1 MSEVARPEQR
11 DHDTSRPHAPILLT
25 PKRLGLSIIWPQNPR
40 TPIPAPRAES
50 QAGEHSLIQLG
61 DRPAPPNEHP
71 PLRSI
76 AARPN

>member
-11 DHDTSRPHAPILLT
+11 GHDTSRPHASILLI
-25 PKRLGLSIIWPQNPR
+25 PERLGLSIIWPQNRR

-61 DRPAPPNEHP
+61 DRPAPPT
-71 PLRSI
+71 SI
-76 AARPN
+76 LPFGQ